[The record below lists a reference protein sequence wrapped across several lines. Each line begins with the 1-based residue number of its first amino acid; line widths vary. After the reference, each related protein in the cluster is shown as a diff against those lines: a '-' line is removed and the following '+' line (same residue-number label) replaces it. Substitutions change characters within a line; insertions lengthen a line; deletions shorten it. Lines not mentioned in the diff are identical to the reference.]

1 MHKEKEII
9 ITVTTIAIILIKI
22 KDQLL
27 QQYQDKDS

>member
-1 MHKEKEII
+1 MH

-27 QQYQDKDS
+27 KQYQDKDFW